1 LQPVTSF
8 ARGFDPGFPVFLY
21 CHIEYGKT
29 KWPGSSKIGFMNP
42 HLPSDG
48 VWFPNWAVVL
58 AKVRLKDLDRRA
70 YRLAIVGYLTFCK
83 RARQRATVTSA
94 RLFMAEMESQRRL
107 SRSQLTVWKAA
118 LNWFF
123 TAAEVLDK
131 RSYAVA
137 GSGGFYIFGA
147 VPTQPILATAITING
162 KALGS
167 DGIMY
172 RKLADNITVDVTPRV
187 KNKDFYTFY
196 VGASKH
202 TLTSYTLHPALT
214 DPNRERTQV
223 GVGEE
228 VSVYLDPPLDMT
240 FPENPWWTAAGGG
253 IDATDGSATT
263 FTAASNAC
271 TATVTVHVRDVQLA
285 KSFGVLEPSKPTA
298 EITSTTGQR
307 IPGAFP
313 GAWMH
318 LKLTLQPTSVSFYR
332 VETIELECPASGIT
346 KYFTNHSPLSHGPA
360 QFAGVWHGTDENN
373 MITGGMDNCF
383 YYDGEN
389 GIILM
394 PTTGTDWYPGGEFI
408 WDIQARWRILNTP
421 STEISLSWS
430 AQHFKLD
437 SNGTMTI
444 DKFGQSVQRTIYDII
459 TPTLP

>member
-1 LQPVTSF
+1 
-8 ARGFDPGFPVFLY
+8 
-21 CHIEYGKT
+21 
-29 KWPGSSKIGFMNP
+29 MNP